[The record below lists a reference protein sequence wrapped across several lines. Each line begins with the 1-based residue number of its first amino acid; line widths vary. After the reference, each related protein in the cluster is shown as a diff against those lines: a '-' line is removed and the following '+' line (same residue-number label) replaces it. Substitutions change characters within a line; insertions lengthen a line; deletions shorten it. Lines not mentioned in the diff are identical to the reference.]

1 MGEVGRGRQKVV
13 VILLKRMLL
22 RKGFSQLYHLI
33 QLHPFA
39 PMPSPYLLAHIS
51 QTHTRAQVKKLNY

>member
-1 MGEVGRGRQKVV
+1 MV

-51 QTHTRAQVKKLNY
+51 QTHIRAQVKKLNY